1 MDIVTLLVIASALS
15 MDALSVSIANG
26 IIIPSLKLQQA
37 MLISF
42 SFGFFQSI
50 MPVIGWFVGKT
61 FAEYIQKYDHWIA
74 FALLAS
80 VGLKMIHEAYTQSDE
95 NTCKNCLQPKILLLM
110 SLATSIDALA
120 IGISFSILKTDIL
133 FPAIIIGLVTFLI
146 CLAGITIAHK
156 IGSFFGKKMEYAG
169 GIILIAIGI
178 KIVIEHICL
187 CI

>member
-1 MDIVTLLVIASALS
+1 MDIFTLLIIASALS
-15 MDALSVSIANG
+15 IDALSVSIANG
-26 IIIPSLKLQQA
+26 IIIPQLKTRQA
-37 MLISF
+37 IYISF

-61 FAEYIQKYDHWIA
+61 FAEYIQVYDHWIA
-74 FALLAS
+74 FALLSS
-80 VGLKMIHEAYTQSDE
+80 VGIKMIHEAYTQSE
-95 NTCKNCLQPKILLLM
+95 NKTCKNCLQPKILLLM

-133 FPAIIIGLVTFLI
+133 FPAIVIGVVTFI
-146 CLAGITIAHK
+146 NCFAGITIAHK

-169 GIILIAIGI
+169 GIILIAIGV